1 MIWDF
6 NKLKRVS
13 DMGMV
18 KNPEFSFKLI
28 VIKVDEIKRVM
39 NVFARKVFNCMNH

>member
-18 KNPEFSFKLI
+18 KNPEVSFKLI
-28 VIKVDEIKRVM
+28 VIKVDEIKRVI
-39 NVFARKVFNCMNH
+39 NVLARKFL